1 MDHCYSTWCSG
12 WFCWIPLLSLGIPSW
27 PLCTPQNPH
36 MMLSIT
42 LCLTGL
48 ELAELRLSTHTTLL
62 QHSTLMAIMPINN
75 TTINASALIQTVTD
89 VDIPSRTVI
98 GQAEEKL
105 DSFLQDLKSVNW
117 RGPWMPTTLILLL
130 LQLQAQLLYP
140 TLSKH
145 LPMPLIEIESRYS
158 P

>member
-1 MDHCYSTWCSG
+1 
-12 WFCWIPLLSLGIPSW
+12 
-27 PLCTPQNPH
+27 

-89 VDIPSRTVI
+89 ADIPSRTVI

-105 DSFLQDLKSVNW
+105 DSFLQDLKSASQ
-117 RGPWMPTTLILLL
+117 RGP
-130 LQLQAQLLYP
+130 
-140 TLSKH
+140 
-145 LPMPLIEIESRYS
+145 
-158 P
+158 